1 MIHFTQRRIS
11 AFDMLLCRMVA
22 LAAAGLDYSEEL
34 STARTLA
41 SVLSRC
47 GDR

>member
-1 MIHFTQRRIS
+1 MYIFTQRRIS
-11 AFDMLLCRMVA
+11 VFDALLCRMLA

-41 SVLSRC
+41 DVLLRG